1 MVKKLGTRVSL
12 TFTFGVMSVWSLLFA
27 YSCTGPP
34 TESFHTNPAEPTGRI
49 DALGA
54 NAACYVCHIG
64 FVKEQISKVHLSKD
78 IPCIHCHGLSASH
91 ANDEN
96 VGATPPD
103 ITFERDEIDI
113 MCLKCHSMHTI
124 PGVELSG
131 YQSHPVCT
139 DCHSSHR
146 LNDAAG

>member
-1 MVKKLGTRVSL
+1 MAKKLGKGMSL
-12 TFTFGVMSVWSLLFA
+12 TLVFGVPAVWLLIFA
-27 YSCTGPP
+27 YSCSGPP
-34 TESFHTNPAEPTGRI
+34 TDSFHTNPAEPAGQF

-78 IPCIHCHGLSASH
+78 ITCIHCHGLSASH

-96 VGATPPD
+96 IGATLPD
-103 ITFERDEIDI
+103 ITFERDEVDI
-113 MCLKCHSMHTI
+113 MCLKCHTRHTI
-124 PGVELSG
+124 PSVELSK

-139 DCHSSHR
+139 DCHGTHR
-146 LNDAAG
+146 LSGPAA